1 MAEYSRLAK
10 GHFTSSGYA
19 QYVNLPF
26 QPDRIE
32 MLNYSAALA
41 SPTSQN
47 ITRGWW
53 DVSMGQGTA
62 VIEGYQPGYA
72 TSPAVGPTIIY
83 DTVATGGFSTFAAGQ
98 MLQYG
103 PLVLLGTTGGAG
115 IAKTSS
121 TVLTVTTAA
130 AHGLTPG
137 DWVVFQN
144 LYETTT
150 TGMQQIAG
158 IPFQV
163 QSANFTSTVFQIAWL
178 GNASNLTAIDTSATG
193 AAGFKKILFPTL
205 YEPGVAYP
213 FAITVTNGVGTVT
226 TTAPHNFHEG
236 QEIAFRIPSVSS
248 NPSVYGAQNLN
259 QLPNTLI
266 PGSPQ
271 NYYVSS
277 IVSSTQ
283 FTFANAPVLSTAFN
297 PNPTFGSLSGLDFA
311 QVVAVGDVN
320 TGGNL
325 YSGGNLYPSPNV
337 YTGLASAPTI
347 NGPAIL
353 GAYINNTSQGFVIGN
368 GAGRVLTTGSLVG
381 ANTNVVYWVAYLDD
395 LSVN

>member
-1 MAEYSRLAK
+1 MAEYSRIAK
-10 GHFTSSGYA
+10 GHFTSSGYS

-32 MLNYSAALA
+32 MLNYTVANSAA
-41 SPTSQN
+41 TSQN
-47 ITRGWW
+47 IARGWW
-53 DVSMGQGTA
+53 DVSMGQGTG
-62 VIEGYQPGYA
+62 VIEGYN
-72 TSPAVGPTIIY
+72 TTPALIY
-83 DTVATGGFSTFAAGQ
+83 DTVSTLGFSTFAAGQ

-115 IAKTSS
+115 IAKTSG

-144 LYETTT
+144 LYETTS
-150 TGMQQIAG
+150 TGMQQISG

-163 QSANFTSTVFQIAWL
+163 QSANFTTTVFQVAWL

-205 YEPGVAYP
+205 YDPGVAYP
-213 FAITVTNGVGTVT
+213 YTITVSAGVGTVT

-236 QEIAFRIPSVSS
+236 QQIAFRIPST
-248 NPSVYGAQNLN
+248 YGAQNLN
-259 QLPNTLI
+259 ELPNTSI

-271 NYYVSS
+271 TYYVSS

-283 FTFANAPVLSTAFN
+283 FTFANAPALSTAFVVN
-297 PNPTFGSLSGLDFA
+297 ATFSSVPGLDFA

-320 TGGNL
+320 TGGNV

-337 YTGLASAPTI
+337 YTGLTSAPTI

-353 GAYINNTSQGFVIGN
+353 GSYINNTSQGFVIGS

-381 ANTNVVYWVAYLDD
+381 ANTNVIYWVAYLDD